1 MHNKN
6 NVGLKKINFENK
18 PSTAS
23 PINATNLNLLQNN
36 VDELCQTIQDDIA
49 IDIDTISKNIEE
61 LKESNIYSTEEKVI
75 GKWIDGK
82 PVYRK
87 VIDTGTLPDSV
98 GKQIPH
104 NISNV
109 NQIINIKGYAY
120 RSSDNIYL
128 PLPHATYDNTAISCY
143 ADRTEITIVT
153 YTNRTSFKTSYVIL
167 EYTKT
172 TDEVSNE

>member
-6 NVGLKKINFENK
+6 NVGLEKIIFENK

-49 IDIDTISKNIEE
+49 IDTETISTTIEE

-82 PVYRK
+82 PVYKK
-87 VIDTGTLPDSV
+87 VIDSICGNLYTLLNEL
-98 GKQIPH
+98 
-104 NISNV
+104 NIDFL
-109 NQIINIKGYAY
+109 IDIKGNAW
-120 RSSDNIYL
+120 SN
-128 PLPHATYDNTAISCY
+128 YDQKMPINTPNPQPP
-143 ADRTEITIVT
+143 D
-153 YTNRTSFKTSYVIL
+153 YVIGIYQTASTN
-167 EYTKT
+167 EISVFYSTDFYSDTNKIICIVKYTKT
-172 TDEVSNE
+172 TDEVVE